1 LRDGAGER
9 FFFSSFALSDI
20 KPVNGRIIMEN
31 TAEKTETTSR
41 HRVLYGVPDGFDAL
55 KLAELADKAPARTV
69 LHIVLDDLAM
79 ARLEE
84 VISFFH
90 PEVEILKFPAWDC
103 LPYDRVSPNSDI
115 MGERVRTL
123 SRLVNS
129 SGDKPRILLT
139 TINAVLQR
147 VPPRG
152 SFENA
157 ALDIQVKSRIKP
169 EKLSGFLVENG
180 FHRVDTVR
188 EPGEFA
194 LRGDIIDIYPPGADQ
209 PYRIDL
215 FGDEVEQI
223 RVFDP
228 MSQRTSE
235 TVGNVSFTPV
245 SELPLDEDS
254 IRRFRGQYRELFGM
268 PKDNDMLYETVKEGR
283 THPGMEHWLP
293 LFFDTPLETLFD
305 YVPEA
310 TVTMEPQIE
319 QARDSRLK
327 QIQDFYNSRVEMQEA
342 EKKSKI
348 SVYNPV
354 PIDSHYPDAA
364 EWDARLADYDVIQFS
379 PFTAPEGQEDAKG
392 RKGRDFGDI
401 RAQPGGDVYQAVTG
415 HVKTLL
421 DQKKRV
427 LISGYSDGARD
438 RLKSVLSEQGLKGA
452 EIVGSWQ
459 SAQGMKPRNTGFITL
474 ALEHGFEAGKLAIIT
489 EQDILGDRLS
499 RPTKKR
505 RKSSEEFLSELS
517 QLSEG
522 DYVVHEEHGIG
533 KFEQLETLEVMGVSH
548 DFLKVVYHGGDRL
561 YVPVESLDVLT
572 RYGSADMIVQL
583 DRLGGAGWQARK
595 AKVKKDLL
603 AMAHQLLKIAA
614 DRLLKKTEV
623 IEAQP
628 IEYEKF
634 SAGFPYMETD
644 DQQRAIEDVIEDLSK
659 GQAMDRLVCGDVG
672 FGKTEVALRAA
683 FIMAMAGYQVAVVA
697 PTTLLARQHYQE
709 FIKRFKGFPL
719 RIVQLS
725 RLIKPVEAKRVREEI
740 SEGDA
745 NIVIGTHAL
754 LGKSVKFNHLGL
766 MIVDEEQRFGVKQ
779 KERLKELQANVHV
792 LTLTATPIP
801 RTLQMSLTGVKD
813 LSLMATPPIDRLAVR
828 TFIMPTDPVIL
839 REALMRE
846 HFRSGQSF
854 YVCPRVSDLAEI
866 ETFMKE
872 LVPELK
878 TITAHGQMD
887 GDELEDRVAAF
898 IDGQYDI
905 LLATN
910 IIESGIDIP
919 NVNTIIIHRAD
930 MFGLAQLYQLRGRIG
945 RAKMRGYA
953 YLTYAPS
960 KKLAKTAEQRLHVLE
975 QLNTLGAG
983 FQLASHDMDI
993 RGAGNILGEEQS
1005 GHVKE
1010 VGVELYH
1017 QMLEEAVAA
1026 VREGRNTDED
1036 DRIGQHSFTP
1046 QIELGMPVLIPE
1058 RYVKDINVR
1067 LQLYRRLSDLVGD
1080 VEIEGFAAELIDR
1093 FGDLPE
1099 EVQNLLDVIAIKQLC
1114 REAGIAKVEAG
1125 PKGAVLS
1132 FHNDNCDYANELVA
1146 YMADNAGLVKLR
1158 PDQKLVFTRVWPENR
1173 HRVKGVRKL
1182 LQTLVGLKPDTD

>member
-1 LRDGAGER
+1 
-9 FFFSSFALSDI
+9 
-20 KPVNGRIIMEN
+20 MEN
-31 TAEKTETTSR
+31 TSTKPETVDR
-41 HRVLYGVPDGFDAL
+41 HHVLYGVPEGYDAL
-55 KLAELADKAPARTV
+55 KLAALAAEGSDQTV
-69 LHIVLDDLAM
+69 LHITLDDMGM

-84 VISFFH
+84 VLSFFH
-90 PEVEILKFPAWDC
+90 PEIEILKFPAWDC
-103 LPYDRVSPNSDI
+103 LPYDRVSPNPDV

-123 SRLVNS
+123 SRLANDTS
-129 SGDKPRILLT
+129 ARPRIILT
-139 TINAVLQR
+139 TVNAVLQR
-147 VPPRG
+147 IPPRKN
-152 SFENA
+152 FENA

-169 EKLSGFLVENG
+169 EKLSGFLIENG

-188 EPGEFA
+188 EPGEYA
-194 LRGDIIDIYPPGADQ
+194 IRGDIIDIYPPGAEL

-223 RVFDP
+223 RVFNP
-228 MSQRTSE
+228 MSQRTAE
-235 TVGNVSFTPV
+235 TAGRVCFTPV
-245 SELPLDEDS
+245 SELPLAEEN
-254 IRRFRGQYRELFGM
+254 IRIFRSRYRELFGM
-268 PKDNDMLYETVKEGR
+268 PKENDVLYETVKEGR
-283 THPGMEHWLP
+283 SHPGMEHWLP
-293 LFFDTPLETLFD
+293 LFFEAPLETLYD
-305 YVPEA
+305 YIPRA
-310 TVTMEPQIE
+310 TITMDPQIE
-319 QARDSRLK
+319 QARDARLS
-327 QIQDFYNSRVEMQEA
+327 QIQDFYNSRLEMQKI
-342 EKKSKI
+342 EKQSKM

-354 PIDSHYPDAA
+354 PIESLYAPLR
-364 EWDARLADYDVIQFS
+364 EWEDCLSGYEVISFS
-379 PFTAPEGQEDAKG
+379 PFTAPDGQADAKA

-401 RAQPGGDVYQAVTG
+401 RAQPGADVYTAVSE
-415 HVKTLL
+415 HVKALL
-421 DQKKRV
+421 TQKKRV

-452 EIVGSWQ
+452 ETVGSWH
-459 SAQGMKPRNTGFITL
+459 SAQGLKPRSVGFITL
-474 ALEHGFEAGKLAIIT
+474 ALEHGFETDKLAVIT

-505 RKSSEEFLSELS
+505 RKSSEAFLSEIS

-533 KFEQLETLEVMGVSH
+533 KFEKLETLEVMGVAH
-548 DFLKVVYHGGDRL
+548 DFLKIIYHEGDRL
-561 YVPVESLDVLT
+561 FVPVESLDVLT
-572 RYGSADMIVQL
+572 RYGSEDMIVQL
-583 DRLGGAGWQARK
+583 DRLGGAAWQSRK
-595 AKVKKDLL
+595 ARVKKDLL
-603 AMAHQLLKIAA
+603 AMAHGLMKIAA
-614 DRLLKKTEV
+614 ARLLKKTETV
-623 IEAQP
+623 ELQP
-628 IEYEKF
+628 VEYEKF
-634 SAGFPYMETD
+634 AAGFPYMETE
-644 DQQRAIEDVIEDLSK
+644 DQLRAIEDVIEDLGK

-740 SEGDA
+740 QKGDA

-754 LGKSVKFNHLGL
+754 LGKTVKFNHLGL

-779 KERLKELQANVHV
+779 KERLKELQENVHV

-854 YVCPRVSDLAEI
+854 YVCPRIADLAEI
-866 ETFMKE
+866 EEFLKG

-898 IDGQYDI
+898 IDGRYDV

-945 RAKMRGYA
+945 RSKMRGYA
-953 YLTYAPS
+953 YLTYNPE
-960 KKLAKTAEQRLHVLE
+960 KKLTKTAEQRLHVLE

-1026 VREGRNTDED
+1026 VREGRESLDEGE
-1036 DRIGQHSFTP
+1036 IEAHSFTP

-1099 EVQNLLDVIAIKQLC
+1099 EVQNLLDVVAIKQMC

-1132 FHNDNCDYANELVA
+1132 FYQDQCEYTDALVG
-1146 YMADNAGLVKLR
+1146 YMAANAGLVKLR

-1173 HRVKGVRKL
+1173 HRVQGVRKL
-1182 LQTLVGLKPDTD
+1182 LQLLVGLKSESATSI